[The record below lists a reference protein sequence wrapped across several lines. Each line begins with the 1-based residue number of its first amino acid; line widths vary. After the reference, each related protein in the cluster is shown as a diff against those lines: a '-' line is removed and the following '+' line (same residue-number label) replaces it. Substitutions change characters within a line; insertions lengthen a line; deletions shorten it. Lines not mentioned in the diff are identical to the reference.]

1 MTNNILN
8 LFLVSIMISAI
19 SARLFNELTLFFI
32 MCVYSLLLC
41 IALAS

>member
-1 MTNNILN
+1 MIDILN
-8 LFLVSIMISAI
+8 LFFVLVMISAI

-41 IALAS
+41 IALTH